1 MNTFGLIKTKI
12 EEASIKSY
20 KDSDFKKFMST
31 FKKLVLENK
40 DISEL
45 YYIYDELNT
54 NKGLDRD
61 IVDDYINEN
70 VEYAKF
76 LIKENEDY
84 LEIINEWLKEIT
96 VTTSNTYNIIDTL
109 VYNDS
114 IKNLETVLE
123 CKKHI
128 KSTLMTESKIEEIKE
143 SINLPIGTLTK
154 IYETNLKSKLLL
166 DESELN
172 EIVSIKKLTLEE
184 IKNEITELKE
194 SVILKLKTTINESK
208 DNELNTKIKDTINKI
223 NDSKM
228 DHYNLYKLRNLNK
241 GL

>member
-84 LEIINEWLKEIT
+84 LEIINEWLKDIT
-96 VTTSNTYNIIDTL
+96 VTTSYTYNIIDTL

-128 KSTLMTESKIEEIKE
+128 KSTLMSESNIEEIKE

-166 DESELN
+166 DESELS

-208 DNELNTKIKDTINKI
+208 DNELNTKIQDTINKI
-223 NDSKM
+223 NESKI
-228 DHYNLYKLRNLNK
+228 DHYNLYKLRTLNQ

>member
-84 LEIINEWLKEIT
+84 LEIINEWLKDIT

-128 KSTLMTESKIEEIKE
+128 KSTLMSESKIEEIKE

-166 DESELN
+166 DESELS

-208 DNELNTKIKDTINKI
+208 DNELNTKIQDTINKI
-223 NDSKM
+223 NESKI
-228 DHYNLYKLRNLNK
+228 DHYNLYKLRTLNQ